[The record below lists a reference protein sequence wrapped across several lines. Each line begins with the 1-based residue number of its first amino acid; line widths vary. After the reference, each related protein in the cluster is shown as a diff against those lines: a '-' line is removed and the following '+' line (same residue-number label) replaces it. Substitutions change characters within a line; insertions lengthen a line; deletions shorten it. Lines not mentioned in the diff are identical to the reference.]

1 MVSTSKFR
9 IVTLPTATQS
19 LPVAVEQRMLQAFVQ
34 FNKDWITRCF
44 KLEASDM
51 HYLSQ
56 PKRFIIDAGGY
67 LFIALYND
75 KPVGCCALIYHAEA
89 QKWELAKMAVSTQ
102 AQGHGAGWQWGQMAL
117 NKAWQ
122 LGADEVFLEAN
133 TRLEASVHLYY
144 KLEFEAVD
152 DYTPVYD
159 RCNLYMVCKKTKNIH
174 S

>member
-1 MVSTSKFR
+1 
-9 IVTLPTATQS
+9 
-19 LPVAVEQRMLQAFVQ
+19 MLQAFVQ

-89 QKWELAKMAVSTQ
+89 QKWELAKMAVSPQ
-102 AQGHGAGWQWGQMAL
+102 AQGHGVG
-117 NKAWQ
+117 WQ